1 MSIRAPAAISNELE
15 LLCVMKKFFSA
26 QRRADFFLTGDFMKR
41 IYSVDVLRGIPI
53 LIMLFLDSPPDKIF
67 SLLEHTPWN
76 GLTVAD
82 IPLPAFAFAMGVSAA
97 ISFSRNK
104 PTMKK
109 ILRRVAIM
117 FALGIFLNFWFTLM
131 PLLFNGF
138 TIEKFFDEMIIHGR
152 LFGILQRLALTYL
165 FAVLIIRVIKNEL
178 GIFAAAFVL
187 TILSSA
193 GFHIYAPE
201 NPFDEIKNI
210 SNAVDLIFP
219 GENHIYTPIHDPE
232 GLYGCIS
239 GTASVLFGYVAGKI
253 LIVDA
258 YLRDKCFL
266 LGATGAALIF
276 SGALWSTFDIVSKK
290 LWTAPFTLL
299 NAGGDLILL
308 VLLMILV
315 DGEKFPRAK
324 KFFKIFG
331 ALGTNPL
338 FFFLANNVVVTLI
351 CHIPSPDEEFGLYE
365 WLYHHTTAGFITPE
379 FGATLFCAIWCLL
392 WLPLAEI
399 FYRRGIVIKI

>member
-1 MSIRAPAAISNELE
+1 
-15 LLCVMKKFFSA
+15 
-26 QRRADFFLTGDFMKR
+26 MKR

-82 IPLPAFAFAMGVSAA
+82 IPLPAFAVAMGVSAA

-219 GENHIYTPIHDPE
+219 GENHIYTPIYDPE

-308 VLLMILV
+308 ALLTKIL
-315 DGEKFPRAK
+315 DDSPTAEKFFRPLK
-324 KFFKIFG
+324 T
-331 ALGTNPL
+331 LGTNPL
-338 FFFLANNVVVTLI
+338 FFFVANNVVVMILFML
-351 CHIPSPDEEFGLYE
+351 PGNLYL
-365 WLYHHTTAGFITPE
+365 WLYQHTTAGLSSVE
-379 FGATLFCAIWCLL
+379 FGATLFCAIWLIL